1 MSTTH
6 HLTCPLCEAT
16 CGLTVRVAEGRAVEV
31 RGDADDVFSA
41 GYACPKG
48 LLIGDLHHDPDR
60 LRTPLVDGRPATWGQ
75 AWQAVHD
82 RVGAVVAE
90 HGRERLGI
98 YLGNPNVHNLG
109 GSLYAGSVVRA
120 LGSRN
125 VFTASTSDQMPKQV
139 AAVLMFGDALSVPIP
154 DVDRTDLLVVLGA
167 DPLSSNGSLWTA
179 PDLPGR
185 LRALRRRG
193 GRLVVIDPRSSR
205 TARVADQHL
214 SILPGGDAF
223 LLAAVAQVLTTEA
236 VGPGVRPGGTARGAT
251 DPGPHVRGVADV
263 VRVVAPFTPEAVE
276 QVTGL
281 PAAAI
286 RQLAH
291 DLASARSAAVY
302 GRIGTCT
309 VRFGTLTSWLVDVVN
324 TLTGNLDSPG
334 GVMFPLAPAGQGNS
348 SPTTRPRAPR
358 FGRFATAERGLP
370 EVLGELPSAA
380 LAEEIAAGHVRG
392 LVTIAGNPALSV
404 PDGGRMAG
412 ALAGLDVL
420 ICVDPYRNETTRHA
434 DVVLPV
440 PGPLARAHF
449 DLTFTQLAVRN
460 VARYS
465 PPALAEDMPPE
476 WQTICRLAAVLAGGG
491 PAPDP
496 STVDDAALAA
506 VLQAHVSA
514 VGSSVG
520 GRDVADLVAALG
532 AGAGEERMLDAL
544 LRLGPYGD
552 GFGARPDGL
561 TLDRLREYPHGLDL
575 GPLQPRLPGLL
586 RTPSGRVELAPAALI
601 ADVDRLRV
609 ALVTAADTDHG
620 LVMVGRRHLRSNNSW
635 GHNVAGLVGGSN
647 TCTLQLHPADALA
660 RGLADGGRAR
670 VTSSVGSL
678 EVEVE
683 VTERI
688 RPGVVSLPHG
698 WGHDGDGLSVAGR
711 QPGVNINVL
720 TPPEV
725 DPLSG
730 TAVLNGFAVTVEAT
744 GPPRDLSKTGH
755 PPTRPPS

>member
-1 MSTTH
+1 MTTH
-6 HLTCPLCEAT
+6 FVTCPLCEAT
-16 CGLTVRVAEGRAVEV
+16 CGLTVEVAGGRAVGV

-48 LLIGDLHHDPDR
+48 LLIGDLQHDPDR
-60 LRTPLVDGRPATWGQ
+60 LRTPLVDGRPASWDQ

-82 RVGAVVAE
+82 RIGTVIGE
-90 HGRERLGI
+90 HGRQRLGI

-109 GSLYAGSVVRA
+109 GSLYAGAVVRA

-193 GRLVVIDPRSSR
+193 GRLVVVDPRSSR

-214 SILPGGDAF
+214 AIRPGGDAF
-223 LLAAVAQVLTTEA
+223 LLAAVAQVLTAEGLA
-236 VGPGVRPGGTARGAT
+236 A
-251 DPGPHVRGVADV
+251 DPGPHVRGLADV
-263 VRVVAPFTPEAVE
+263 VRAVAPFTPEAVE
-276 QVTGL
+276 RLTGL

-324 TLTGNLDSPG
+324 SLTGNLDSPG
-334 GVMFPLAPAGQGNS
+334 GVMFPLAPAGQNNS
-348 SPTTRPRAPR
+348 SPTTRPRVAR
-358 FGRFATAERGLP
+358 FGRFATAVRGLP

-380 LAEEIAAGHVRG
+380 LAEEITAGHLRG

-404 PDGGRMAG
+404 PDGGRMAA

-449 DLTFTQLAVRN
+449 DLTFSQLAVRN

-465 PPALAEDMPPE
+465 PPALPEDLPPE
-476 WQTICRLAAVLAGGG
+476 WQTLCRLSAVLAGGG

-506 VLQAHVSA
+506 VLRAHTEAESGA
-514 VGSSVG
+514 VA

-532 AGAGEERMLDAL
+532 AGAGEERLLDAL

-561 TLDRLREYPHGLDL
+561 RLDLLREHPHGLDL
-575 GPLQPRLPGLL
+575 GPLQPRLPSLL
-586 RTPSGRVELAPAALI
+586 RTPSGRVELAPAPLI
-601 ADVDRLRV
+601 ADVERLRA
-609 ALVTAADTDHG
+609 ALEASTAAGAGAGDE
-620 LVMVGRRHLRSNNSW
+620 LVMIGRRHLRSNNSW

-647 TCTLQLHPADALA
+647 TCTLQLHPVDALA
-660 RGLADGGRAR
+660 RGLANGGRAR

-678 EVEVE
+678 EVAVE
-683 VTERI
+683 VTDRI

-698 WGHDGDGLSVAGR
+698 WGHDGDELSVAR
-711 QPGVNINVL
+711 RSPGVNVNVL

-730 TAVLNGFAVTVEAT
+730 TAVLNGYPVTVEAAGAPT
-744 GPPRDLSKTGH
+744 ISAATPTVSAGLRSPRRNG
-755 PPTRPPS
+755 